1 MDYGMFHFCVA
12 DTEHDWRIST
22 EQYVFIE
29 KCLASANTH
38 KQPWLIFV
46 AHRVLGYSSNEWI
59 TCRLLE
65 GINAQEVRAM
75 VLDMQARLLLDMLGK
90 GKGKESA
97 LVNPSALVVEPW
109 LASSETLSSL
119 DPESMAIDPA
129 LVLNIQ
135 SESKCALV
143 YGQMN
148 EPPGAR
154 ARVSLTG
161 STVAEHFRDAE
172 GQDVLLSSTTFSV
185 SLRFLNLV
193 STLLWTHL
201 ILHPVCFHHTFW
213 ERTTCGVQKVLQNYK
228 NLQDIIAILVMDE
241 LSEDDKLTVAR
252 TRKIQ
257 RFLSQPFHVAEV
269 FTGAPGKYVELV
281 ESIGSILHICLY
293 KVDKISNIPSLLK
306 TI

>member
-1 MDYGMFHFCVA
+1 MLLV
-12 DTEHDWRIST
+12 
-22 EQYVFIE
+22 V
-29 KCLASANTH
+29 
-38 KQPWLIFV
+38 
-46 AHRVLGYSSNEWI
+46 HRVLLRMALVLIFILSLPLSTGNNLAQLGRI
-59 TCRLLE
+59 KCRQLE

-109 LASSETLSSL
+109 LASSETLNSL

-135 SESKCALV
+135 IESKCALV

-148 EPPGAR
+148 ESPGAR
-154 ARVSLTG
+154 AHVSLTG
-161 STVAEHFRDAE
+161 STVAEHFRDE
-172 GQDVLLSSTTFSV
+172 TLKDKI
-185 SLRFLNLV
+185 FLNLV

-252 TRKIQ
+252 THKIQ

-269 FTGAPGKYVELV
+269 FTGAPGKYVELE

>member
-1 MDYGMFHFCVA
+1 MLLV
-12 DTEHDWRIST
+12 
-22 EQYVFIE
+22 V
-29 KCLASANTH
+29 
-38 KQPWLIFV
+38 
-46 AHRVLGYSSNEWI
+46 HRVLLRMALVLIFILSLPLSTGNNLAQLGRI
-59 TCRLLE
+59 KCGLLE

-109 LASSETLSSL
+109 LASSETLNSL

-148 EPPGAR
+148 ESPGAR

-161 STVAEHFRDAE
+161 STRCASFVDNIFRFTQANSE
-172 GQDVLLSSTTFSV
+172 V
-185 SLRFLNLV
+185 FLNLV
-193 STLLWTHL
+193 SILLWTHL

-241 LSEDDKLTVAR
+241 LCEDDKLTVAR

-269 FTGAPGKYVELV
+269 FTGAPGVY
-281 ESIGSILHICLY
+281 I
-293 KVDKISNIPSLLK
+293 
-306 TI
+306 